1 MGSDHCQELPDRTAS
16 HFNSRSP
23 CGERPAVR
31 ADNPCCCPI
40 STHAP
45 RVGSDAGHRAGASRG
60 GISTHAPRV
69 GSDCQALTISL
80 TSLKFQLTLP
90 VWGAT
95 RRHVADQ
102 RAARR
107 ISTHAPRVGS
117 DPSQPSALRG
127 RSYFNSRSPCG
138 ERLVVSSIS
147 SQQKKFQ
154 LTLPVWGA
162 TCPGACTMLG
172 CHIST
177 HAPRVGS
184 DLTSVMSTAASTY
197 FNSRSPC
204 GERRNVFRQC
214 DGRGDFNSRSPC
226 GERPRPA

>member
-60 GISTHAPRV
+60 G
-69 GSDCQALTISL
+69 
-80 TSLKFQLTLP
+80 
-90 VWGAT
+90 
-95 RRHVADQ
+95 
-102 RAARR
+102 